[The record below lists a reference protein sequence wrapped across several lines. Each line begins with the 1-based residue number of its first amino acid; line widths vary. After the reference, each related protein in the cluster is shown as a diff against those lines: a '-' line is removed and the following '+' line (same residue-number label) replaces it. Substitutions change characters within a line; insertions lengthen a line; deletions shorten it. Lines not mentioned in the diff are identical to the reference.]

1 MLQFNSHNCNHLYLL
16 FCLNVAFTLLL
27 HYYICFY
34 ILFTDEQRSPAISD
48 TSLEDSSETS
58 EGNYPKKYNLHV
70 IRFELNQFNGNA

>member
-1 MLQFNSHNCNHLYLL
+1 ML
-16 FCLNVAFTLLL
+16 FCLNVVFTPLL

-48 TSLEDSSETS
+48 TSLEDSVEMS
-58 EGNYPKKYNLHV
+58 EGNYQKKYNHHV